1 MYFVEKYFNKKPET
15 FMKRLLL
22 NSALL
27 LFIFTAIIFPQQD
40 PVIKK
45 IIEIGKT
52 DNQVMRYQDILNN
65 RIGGRLTGSDQY
77 ITACNWA
84 MSELKKLGL
93 KVQLDEVG
101 EVPVGFLRG
110 NWTGKMITPTEKVL
124 EFVTPSYT
132 AGTKGIQRGPVVIM
146 PKTDAGFDSVKS
158 KMSGAWVM
166 IDGENTGWPRDK
178 DSVVALTRKLTAAG
192 ALGTIQL
199 THEPIRTLDS
209 RCVKSWDDLPTL
221 CDIKLVDAQYDEIKS
236 LVQKGEEVILEFEI
250 RNFFKPGPIKY
261 YNVIGT
267 IPGTKFPNEY
277 VILSGHLDSF
287 DIATGAIDNASGVSA
302 MMEAVRLMMKAG
314 AKPKR
319 SIMIHLYAAEEQ
331 GLVGSKSWV
340 KKNKKLL
347 NKISLVINK
356 DSGTNPAVSIG
367 VPKVMFDDM
376 KKVVEPIET
385 AGLKYPFKL
394 TEAQPFRKAGRGGTD
409 SFSFILEGVP
419 APGLRLEGPH
429 QYGKTWHTPL
439 DTYDEIIPDAQEHS
453 SIVVALLAYG
463 AANLDHLLPRQG
475 AFLPD
480 GIYADLNT
488 NKGRFT
494 LNLDYE
500 HVPMT
505 VANFVGLAEG
515 TIKNDA
521 LPEGKPYFNGSIWHR
536 VVPGHVIQAGMPA
549 TGKETEGPGYEFPN
563 EIYKGLSHNKAGM
576 LGMAN
581 AGAHT
586 NGSQFYITLGDRS
599 YLDGIYTLFGSVT
612 DGMDVVNKI
621 AQGDT
626 IISVR
631 ITRIGKKATDF
642 KVTNDS
648 FNKMVEDAKAKVKA
662 EEEKRLKKEAELI
675 KKKFPEAKETANGLK
690 YVILNEGTGDK
701 PSAGAVIK
709 VQYKGNFLLD
719 GTDFVSTSV
728 EGRPNSLDKS
738 EVFEYTIGKT
748 QINPAVDE
756 SIADMKP
763 GEKRLIIV
771 PSKLGYDNNVVYGKT
786 IEGKKRFCISPNTSL
801 VYEIEIM
808 K

>member
-1 MYFVEKYFNKKPET
+1 
-15 FMKRLLL
+15 MKRLLL
-22 NSALL
+22 QSALL
-27 LFIFTAIIFPQQD
+27 LLVFTAIIFPQQD

-52 DNQVMRYQDILNN
+52 DNQVMRHQDILNN

-77 ITACNWA
+77 LTACNWA
-84 MSELKKLGL
+84 MNELKNWGL
-93 KVQLDEVG
+93 KVKLDEVG

-110 NWTGKMITPTEKVL
+110 HWAGKMIKPTEKVL
-124 EFVTPSYT
+124 DFVTPSYT

-146 PKTDAGFDSVKS
+146 PKTDAGFDSVKN

-166 IDGENTGWPRDK
+166 IDGENTGWPRDR
-178 DSVVALTRKLTAAG
+178 DSVVALTRKLMAVG

-199 THEPIRTLDS
+199 THVPIRTLDS
-209 RCVKSWDDLPTL
+209 RCVKSWDNLPTL
-221 CDIKLVDAQYDEIKS
+221 CDIKLVDTQYDEIKS
-236 LVQKGEEVILEFEI
+236 LVQKNEEVILEFEI

-267 IPGTKFPNEY
+267 IPGTRFPNEY
-277 VILSGHLDSF
+277 VIISGHLDSF
-287 DIATGAIDNASGVSA
+287 DIATGAIDNGSGVTT
-302 MMEAVRLMMKAG
+302 MMEAIRLMMKAG

-319 SIMIHLYAAEEQ
+319 SIMIHLYASEEQ

-340 KKNKKLL
+340 SRNKKILD
-347 NKISLVINK
+347 KISLVINK
-356 DSGTNPAVSIG
+356 DSGTNPAVSMG

-394 TEAQPFRKAGRGGTD
+394 TESQPFRKAGRGGTD
-409 SFSFILEGVP
+409 SFSFTMAGVP

-429 QYGKTWHTPL
+429 QYTKTWHTPL
-439 DTYDEIIPDAQEHS
+439 DTYDEVIPDAQEHS
-453 SIVVALLAYG
+453 SIVIALLAYG
-463 AANLDHLLPRQG
+463 AANLDHLLPREG
-475 AFLPD
+475 AFAPEGLF
-480 GIYADLNT
+480 ADLNT
-488 NKGRFT
+488 NKGKIT
-494 LNLDYE
+494 LGLDFE

-521 LPEGKPYFNGSIWHR
+521 LEEKKPYFNGSIWHR
-536 VVPGHVIQAGMPA
+536 VVAGHVIQAGMPA

-581 AGAHT
+581 AGANT

-599 YLDGIYTLFGSVT
+599 YLDGNYTLFGSVT
-612 DGMDVVNKI
+612 DGMDIVNKI
-621 AQGDT
+621 VQGDT
-626 IISVR
+626 IKSVVIS
-631 ITRIGKKATDF
+631 RIGQKAIDF
-642 KVTNDS
+642 KVNTES
-648 FNKMVEDAKAKVKA
+648 FKKMVDEANAKIKA
-662 EEEKRLKKEAELI
+662 EEEKRLKKESDLI
-675 KKKFPEAKETANGLK
+675 KKKFPKAKETASGLK
-690 YVILNEGTGDK
+690 FIILKEGTGDK
-701 PSAGAVIK
+701 PTDGTALR

-719 GTDFVSTSV
+719 GNKFVSTSI
-728 EGRPNSLDKS
+728 EGKPNSLDKP
-738 EVFEYTIGKT
+738 EIFEYTIGKT
-748 QINPAVDE
+748 KINPALDE
-756 SIADMKP
+756 SIAEMKT
-763 GEKRLIIV
+763 GEQRIV
-771 PSKLGYDNNVVYGKT
+771 IAQSKLAYGNNVVYGKT

-801 VYEIEIM
+801 VYEIEIL